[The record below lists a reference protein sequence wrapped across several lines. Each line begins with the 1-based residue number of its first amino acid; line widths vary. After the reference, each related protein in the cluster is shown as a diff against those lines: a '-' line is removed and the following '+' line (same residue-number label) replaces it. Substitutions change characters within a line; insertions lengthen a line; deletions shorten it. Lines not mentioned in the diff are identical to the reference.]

1 MRRKLAFIFLLVV
14 LAIIGYLGLSIYDQL
29 QEKQA
34 VKDRIAA
41 LPEFSVA
48 DLNGKIVS
56 SNQAKD
62 QSSLVLTYFNTGCD
76 FCKAEIRSMKEHNL
90 LQQSASIWL
99 VSDEPANIL
108 TEFASAFKLDSLQ
121 SIQVLQDV
129 NKEVKQLFGV
139 EGVPNTFVYGKDGTL
154 LKSFKGETKA
164 EVLYQLI
171 K

>member
-1 MRRKLAFIFLLVV
+1 
-14 LAIIGYLGLSIYDQL
+14 
-29 QEKQA
+29 
-34 VKDRIAA
+34 
-41 LPEFSVA
+41 
-48 DLNGKIVS
+48 
-56 SNQAKD
+56 
-62 QSSLVLTYFNTGCD
+62 
-76 FCKAEIRSMKEHNL
+76 MKEHNL